1 MELRGHIHNGRGLTT
16 GFSNMEDIS
25 NLDTSSFGNWDENL
39 VSLGDNT
46 WKEKKQEPRMEG
58 KLLEQYPRAA

>member
-1 MELRGHIHNGRGLTT
+1 MELRGHIHNGRGLIT
-16 GFSNMEDIS
+16 GLSNMEDIS

-58 KLLEQYPRAA
+58 KLEQYPGAA

>member
-1 MELRGHIHNGRGLTT
+1 MGL
-16 GFSNMEDIS
+16 SNMEDIS

-46 WKEKKQEPRMEG
+46 WKENKQKPRMEG
-58 KLLEQYPRAA
+58 KLLEQYPGAA